1 MLRAAMDKLLLDLAH
16 AARDDGQAAA
26 RPCTRCARRWTGC
39 CSTLHTPRAAMDR
52 LLLDLAHAARDDGQA
67 AAQPSTRCAPARK
80 PPAWAWNTLCSTLE
94 RALLRPKNTLFR
106 LERQSV
112 QAKKQAAQA
121 KKRSVRL
128 RHTLLRLRHTTNQV
142 RFSYG
147 EADSTRALEACAA
160 RLPGPW
166 RAPRSVSNRAVVGQF
181 DVTRRLA
188 DRFRCGQARNR
199 YLQAS
204 VYRVSPAGSS
214 PWSHLDR

>member
-52 LLLDLAHAARDDGQA
+52 LQLDLAHAARDDGQA

-128 RHTLLRLRHTTNQV
+128 RHTLLRLRHTTNPV

-166 RAPRSVSNRAVVGQF
+166 RAPRSVSKIIGHLTSGMGCVFRYVLAS
-181 DVTRRLA
+181 RLA
-188 DRFRCGQARNR
+188 GRRERIR
-199 YLQAS
+199 PS
-204 VYRVSPAGSS
+204 
-214 PWSHLDR
+214 